1 MIASGK
7 TLSMTGAYL
16 VRLAKQAAGQLL
28 KSGRRSSVR
37 SVDGYLVKASR
48 TGQIA
53 TGYVIDPPGM
63 LALLNDSS
71 MPGKGLLTLHPRDF
85 YATFTRMAHI
95 TTIASDAARTAL
107 QRRYVPLGFSQQDGA
122 LQENP
127 FNQSA
132 LIARE
137 VVHTTGS
144 YVRCSLSVR
153 TNPNIGE
160 PALDI
165 LVAPGPGEERTAQ
178 AFAALTVLNAQT
190 ASGGGSGPA
199 VGFVIAGEVIEQLAP
214 GYVLIRQAEH
224 GYSGWEYGACPPA
237 GVVIDNTMI
246 AALPV
251 TKQGG
256 TGVTDWGEAAMLLIG
271 LSLQDAAGNEDGQ
284 VIRWHHLWTPAEH
297 PQEAMHPG
305 PWAYR
310 PSYSPALNA
319 DKWDEAWMP
328 YNGSLTPANLGSR
341 PSWID
346 SLSCQLDGQRA
357 LFRFKYVGLAASPFI
372 HGGGV
377 PSADLATAE
386 AEAVIE
392 ISAGKDGEV
401 SAAYP
406 AHEVFTSSTNPDA
419 GQPHSPY
426 QRFVVGKLP
435 LDKVKVTVPVA
446 TLLQGEQIVRLDA
459 EYTASR
465 VTGFSSDLHEWSG
478 RMLDP
483 RTSEFGFRVSRGADN
498 FFLTYSAIGAGLLAP
513 VRKIGIGVDAPLGLF
528 GSMVSYKTW
537 NTSSLASTVSD
548 SEIAVIVFEDWQSA
562 GDLGAGTHARV
573 VFINTQDGTHRL
585 TGRIGYFHTKT
596 LEYRRSP
603 VLCVI
608 QREIRNQQDEV
619 TQKAVLLVSGP
630 GQSQLLISRDS
641 GESWQTLVS
650 GATPEGGSYYLGN
663 LLTVNARPGDARIA
677 R

>member
-85 YATFTRMAHI
+85 YATFTKMPHV
-95 TTIASDAARTAL
+95 TTAANTAARAAL
-107 QRRYVPLGFSQQDGA
+107 QTRYTPLGFDPGDGPD
-122 LQENP
+122 ENP
-127 FNQSA
+127 FTQSA
-132 LIARE
+132 KIGRE
-137 VVHTTGS
+137 VVHTADQ
-144 YVRCSLSVR
+144 YLLCSLSVR
-153 TNPNIGE
+153 TMPDAGAPNFDLLI
-160 PALDI
+160 
-165 LVAPGPGEERTAQ
+165 APGPGEVKLVQT
-178 AFAALTVLNAQT
+178 FAALTALNAQT

-199 VGFVIAGEVIEQLAP
+199 TGFVLSGSQIDQLAP
-214 GYVLIRQAEH
+214 GYVLIRQADH
-224 GYSGWEYGACPPA
+224 GYTGWEYGACAPA
-237 GVVIDNTMI
+237 GVLVGSMLI
-246 AALPV
+246 AAIPV

-256 TGVTDWGEAAMLLIG
+256 TGVTDWGEAAMLLVG
-271 LSLQDAAGNEDGQ
+271 LSRVNSAGVEDGQ

-297 PQEAMHPG
+297 PQEAMRPG
-305 PWAYR
+305 PWVHQPSYR
-310 PSYSPALNA
+310 PPFNA

-419 GQPHSPY
+419 GQSHSPY

-459 EYTASR
+459 EYAASR

-537 NTSSLASTVSD
+537 NTSALASTVSD

-630 GQSQLLISRDS
+630 GQSQLRISRDS
-641 GESWQTLVS
+641 GETWQTLVS
-650 GATPEGGSYYLGN
+650 GATPDGGSFYLGN
-663 LLTVNARPGDARIA
+663 LITVNVTPGDARIA